1 MAANETARSDTAAN
15 RTAANGTAATG
26 AARHGLGQDPT
37 ETTADGEVVEPGASR
52 RHAEL
57 HHLEFDHLLWVVP
70 DLAWG
75 VEEFADRTGVQ
86 PRIGGSHPW
95 TGTRNALVHLG
106 GVTYVEIVAPDLE
119 QHLHGAGLEGTIGG
133 ALLDVEPGVW
143 TFAHS
148 HRDLDGLVRTAGEAG
163 YSTAGP
169 RRWNRRGRDGSF
181 MEWSVAFAGESEFGA
196 AAPFYVGWE
205 ELIHPTAKMRKPALD
220 LRSITVTAEDPA
232 ALRAF
237 YDTVGIGTVGIGAA
251 EVDTAGVD
259 TVEIDGAGIGA
270 SAELVIE
277 QGAPS
282 VSVDVDSP
290 NGLVTLPALDLSRH
304 PLLRSTPEFMFRDA

>member
-1 MAANETARSDTAAN
+1 MT
-15 RTAANGTAATG
+15 ANGASEA
-26 AARHGLGQDPT
+26 GLEPV
-37 ETTADGEVVEPGASR
+37 ETTADGEAVEPGASR
-52 RHAEL
+52 RHAIL

-75 VEEFADRTGVQ
+75 VEDFADRTGVQ

-119 QHLHGAGLEGTIGG
+119 QPLRGDGLEGTIGG
-133 ALLDVEPGVW
+133 ALLDAEPGLW

-148 HRDLDGLVRTAGEAG
+148 CSDLDGLVRTASGAG
-163 YSTAGP
+163 YSAAGP

-181 MEWSVAFAGESEFGA
+181 MEWSVAFAGESEFGP
-196 AAPFYVGWE
+196 AAPFYVDWGD
-205 ELIHPTAKMRKPALD
+205 LVHPTTKMPKPALE
-220 LRSITVTAEDPA
+220 LRSITASAEDPE

-237 YDTVGIGTVGIGAA
+237 YETIGIGA
-251 EVDTAGVD
+251 GVPGAAD
-259 TVEIDGAGIGA
+259 PGALGID
-270 SAELVIE
+270 VVR
-277 QGAPS
+277 GAPG
-282 VSVDVDSP
+282 VSVDVEGP
-290 NGLVTLPALDLSRH
+290 NGRVTLPALDVSRH